1 MADLEISD
9 IPEVVFAE
17 LQNLANRSEMP
28 VEDYARGAICDA
40 VAEHWHSGEDDI
52 TFTQLQ
58 ANLEAILRVVEREP
72 VFLVD
77 ENGQRYVFVSA
88 ELFDRMN
95 GSGDTS

>member
-28 VEDYARGAICDA
+28 VEDYAKGFICEA
-40 VAEHWHSGEDDI
+40 VAEHWHNGEDDI
-52 TFTQLQ
+52 TIAQLQ
-58 ANLEAILRVVEREP
+58 ANLDAIFRVVEREP

-77 ENGQRYVFVSA
+77 EDGQRYVLISA
-88 ELFDRMN
+88 ELFDRLN
-95 GSGDTS
+95 RSSDSS